1 MITASPHF
9 PPEKR
14 RVDRARDWKHLLRE
28 AFGDVDA
35 LLAFLRLSRG
45 DVALADDTPFP
56 LRVPRGFAARMRQGD
71 AADPLLLQVLPVA
84 SETQAAPPGWLL
96 DPVGDLKR
104 TRGPGLIHKYR
115 GRVLLVA
122 TGSCAVHCRYCFR
135 RHFPYAEELAARD
148 HWHAAVA
155 AIAADPS
162 ISEVILSGGDPLSLA
177 TPKLRELTDA
187 LAAIKH
193 IKRLRIHT
201 RWPIVLPQRVDSELV
216 AWLRELPWPVVVVV
230 HANHAREFDAD
241 VGDALRALRAAGA
254 TLLNQ
259 SVLLRGVN
267 DSAAALRDLSLVL
280 GDHGV
285 LPYYLHLLDRVVGAT
300 HFEVEAARA
309 RRLIRQL
316 RTDLP
321 GYLVPRLAREDA
333 GAASKTVLA

>member
-1 MITASPHF
+1 MNS
-9 PPEKR
+9 
-14 RVDRARDWKHLLRE
+14 ARSWKHLLRE
-28 AFGDVDA
+28 AFRDVDA
-35 LLAFLRLSRG
+35 LLACLGLSRS
-45 DVALADDTPFP
+45 DVALAEDTPFP
-56 LRVPRGFAARMRQGD
+56 LLVPRGFAARMRQGD

-84 SETQAAPPGWLL
+84 AEGEGAPGWLL
-96 DPVGDLKR
+96 DPVGDLKA

-115 GRVLLVA
+115 SRVLLIA
-122 TGSCAVHCRYCFR
+122 TASCAVHCRYCFR
-135 RHFPYAEELAARD
+135 RHFPYSEELAARD
-148 HWHAAVA
+148 QWSAAVA
-155 AIAADPS
+155 EIAADPT

-187 LAAIKH
+187 LAAIPH
-193 IKRLRIHT
+193 VRRLRIHS
-201 RWPIVLPQRVDSELV
+201 RWPIVLPQRVDTELL
-216 AWLRELPWPVVVVV
+216 AWLRQLPWPVVVVV

-241 VGDALRALRAAGA
+241 VGVALRALRAAGA

-267 DSAAALRDLSLVL
+267 DTAAALRDLSLAL

-285 LPYYLHLLDRVVGAT
+285 IPYYLHLLDRVVGAA
-300 HFEVEAARA
+300 HFEVELARA

-316 RTDLP
+316 RADLP